1 MTARVTNSFDDRLHA
16 LRLNWD
22 VLAVLAL
29 FFASFALYA
38 FTAAPGV
45 LDADY
50 GEFQTVI
57 YNLGVTHTGYPLYFL
72 LAKLWTLVMPAG
84 TAAYRA
90 NVFSGL
96 FGALTLVLVYALLR
110 TLTERRA
117 VALLTA
123 VLFGL
128 SRVQWS
134 QAVIPDVY
142 TLNSF
147 FIVLVLWFAILWRDG
162 RVPLWW
168 VALAYGLSLTHH
180 RTMLWIAPALAI
192 FVLWGAG
199 RALFKPRVL
208 LPAVVALL
216 APLLL
221 YLYIPLRGDSDVGV
235 EYHAKNF
242 TDMILASNVSVWL
255 KFGPPGF
262 LWERIT
268 QVYLPLMVEQFTVAG
283 MALGLFGVVALA
295 LKRVPLGFPEKVPA
309 RQLLALLLLA
319 HLGETAFAIVFWVVD
334 SEIFFIPSYLTFLIF
349 AGIGLAVLCD
359 EIQTRVASRNLSR
372 GLQGALLVGV
382 ALVAAFLLWT
392 NFARSD
398 RSRDDSADTRWQEIL
413 ALPLEANATLVGPW
427 EDLTPFEYYY
437 YVENARR
444 DLKRDKI
451 VVYRDQLKLVS
462 QGDVAA
468 RVRELLQQD
477 KAVYLTRHP
486 ADTETLDF
494 SRLDLA
500 PVASLWRVSLRN
512 ATRQLALKQFGAEDE
527 LRAVHY
533 AGSPRAGD
541 FVTTVLNW
549 SPEALLEKM
558 RLVWTLRDADRRV
571 WAEQETLPFGGRAI
585 SRAGDTLRDAQGIF
599 VPPDAPPGTYT
610 LELAAFARDSQE
622 PQTLTGDTNL
632 ISLELPVSAP
642 EVSAASD
649 VLRIP
654 RPLQAELKDAKF
666 LGYGVDNTEPR
677 GGDVLDFS
685 TWWQGLTRGDGN
697 FEVKFRAADGSETV
711 LYQGALFSNK
721 EKFEPAQS
729 VRARQSITLPP
740 QAPAGFARLALTY
753 NGQPLPEIRL
763 SLGESM
769 RKFREPVIPHPQL
782 ALVGGDIQ
790 LLGYRLDRRAYRAG
804 ETIPLTLIWSANRTP
819 SQNFKVFVHLLDAN
833 GVLRAQQDSFPQN
846 GSLPTVRWFPGEY
859 VSDDHTLALPKD
871 LPPGDYRVAVGM
883 YDETTGERAQLRDAN
898 DAPLQD
904 NRVLLGDVITIQP

>member
-1 MTARVTNSFDDRLHA
+1 MSSRVTKSFDDSLHA

-84 TAAYRA
+84 TTAYRA

-96 FGALTLVLVYALLR
+96 FGALTLVLIYALLR

-147 FIVLVLWFAILWRDG
+147 FIVLVLWFAVLWRDG

-168 VALAYGLSLTHH
+168 LALAYGLSLTHH
-180 RTMLWIAPALAI
+180 RTMIWIAPALAI

-208 LPAVVALL
+208 VPAVVALL

-268 QVYLPLMVEQFTVAG
+268 QVYLPLMVEQFTAAG

-295 LKRVPLGFPEKVPA
+295 IKRVPRGFPEKLPA

-334 SEIFFIPSYLTFLIF
+334 SEIFFIPSHLTFLIF

-359 EIQTRVASRNLSR
+359 EIQTRVASRPISR
-372 GLQGALLVGV
+372 ALQIALLVGV
-382 ALVAAFLLWT
+382 ALVAAFLLWS
-392 NFARSD
+392 NFARDD

-437 YVENARR
+437 YVANARH

-500 PVASLWRVSLRN
+500 PVASLWRASLKN
-512 ATRQLALKQFGAEDE
+512 ATRQLALKQFGTEDE
-527 LRAVHY
+527 LRAVSY

-549 SPEALLEKM
+549 SSDAPLEKM
-558 RLVWTLRDADRRV
+558 RLVWTLRDADNRV
-571 WAEQETLPFGGRAI
+571 WAEQETLPFGGRVI
-585 SRAGDTLRDAQGIF
+585 SREGDTLRDVQGIF
-599 VPPDAPPGTYT
+599 IPPDAPPGKYT
-610 LELAAFARDSQE
+610 LELAALERDSQE

-632 ISLELPVSAP
+632 ISLELTVSAP

-654 RPLQAELKDAKF
+654 RPLTADLKDAKF

-677 GGDVLDFS
+677 GGDALEFS

-697 FEVKFRAADGSETV
+697 FEVKFRAGDGSETV

-721 EKFEPAQS
+721 EAFEPAQS
-729 VRARQSITLPP
+729 VRARQTITLPP

-763 SLGESM
+763 SLGESL

-790 LLGYRLDRRAYRAG
+790 LLGYKLDRRAYRAG

-859 VSDDHTLALPKD
+859 VSDDHALALPND
-871 LPPGDYRVAVGM
+871 LPPGDYRIAIGM
-883 YDETTGERAQLRDAN
+883 YDETTGERAQLRDAK

-904 NRVLLGDVITIQP
+904 NRVLLGDGITIQP